1 MQNNAN
7 YPAFRRIFIFLLR
20 WIVPLLIIGLVIRTL
35 QNKQQ
40 DLGEVWQY
48 IQSAFSQQNS
58 WWLILTLVLTGL
70 NWSIEAWKW
79 QVLAHKLEHISFYTA
94 LRGVLAGQSLGF
106 VTQANVGDLTGKMG
120 FLQAKNR
127 LNSIGAFL
135 LGSTLQFLV
144 TLFAGTLAYTY
155 FLYRMPET
163 PSLGHWIALVLL
175 WLSNLATFF
184 LLTLRDRAAPLLEN
198 IKWLA
203 SSARFFRVLESYS
216 STDVGQVTA
225 LAAFRFT
232 TYSIQF
238 LLVLYGFGV
247 ELPLVDQL
255 TVVWLLFLTK
265 SVIPAFSFL
274 SDLGIRTFSTLYF
287 FSFYQV
293 NPALVTSASLTI
305 WVINIVLPVLVG
317 ILFVAQLKYL
327 KREEKV
333 S

>member
-1 MQNNAN
+1 MQNNSI
-7 YPAFRRIFIFLLR
+7 YPAFRRIVIFLLR
-20 WIVPLLIIGLVIRTL
+20 WVVPLLIIAFVIRTL
-35 QNKQQ
+35 QSKQQ

-48 IQSAFSQQNS
+48 IQAAWSQQNS
-58 WWLILTLVLTGL
+58 GWLPLTILLTGL
-70 NWSIEAWKW
+70 NWSIEARKW
-79 QVLAHKLEHISFYTA
+79 QVLARKLESISFYTA

-120 FLQAKNR
+120 FLQAQNR

-135 LGSTLQFLV
+135 LGSTVQFLV
-144 TLFAGTLAYTY
+144 TLFTGTLAYSY
-155 FLYRMPET
+155 FLYRMPQS
-163 PSLGHWIALVLL
+163 PGIGHWIALVLL
-175 WLSNLATFF
+175 WISNLATLY
-184 LLTLRDRAAPLLEN
+184 LLSLKDRAAPTLER

-203 SSARFFRVLESYS
+203 NSARFFRVLETYS
-216 STDVGQVTA
+216 TADVSQVTA
-225 LAAFRFT
+225 LSGFRFF
-232 TYSIQF
+232 TYSVQF
-238 LLVLYGFGV
+238 LLVLHGFGV
-247 ELPLVDQL
+247 SLPLLDQL

-317 ILFVAQLKYL
+317 ILFVTQLRYL
-327 KREEKV
+327 KREENRL
-333 S
+333 

>member
-7 YPAFRRIFIFLLR
+7 YPAFRRIIIFLLR
-20 WIVPLLIIGLVIRTL
+20 WIVPLLIIALVVRTL
-35 QNKQQ
+35 QSKQQ

-58 WWLILTLVLTGL
+58 GWLIVTILLTAL

-79 QVLAHKLEHISFYTA
+79 QVLARKLENISFYTA

-135 LGSTLQFLV
+135 LGSTVQFLV
-144 TLFAGTLAYTY
+144 TLFAGTLAYSY
-155 FLYRMPET
+155 FLYRMPQT
-163 PSLGHWIALVLL
+163 PGPGHWVALTLL
-175 WLSNLATFF
+175 WISNLVTLY
-184 LLTLRDRAAPLLEN
+184 LLSLKHRAAPLLEK

-216 STDVGQVTA
+216 SSDVFQVTA
-225 LAAFRFT
+225 LAAFRFS

-247 ELPLVDQL
+247 DLPLIDQL